1 MAHIALSCGVRFKA
15 RPGANVPG
23 TEIPWTTLTENSLV
37 FPYLD
42 GCYIFPFDLIWK
54 SVEEEVDMEKFVA
67 SCGSLVKNLNVEN
80 LFMPYLSICHLPI
93 YNLGIRFESF
103 FVSSLAVKYY
113 LHSKVYQS
121 GATDFTKVYAIG
133 GAESDSAKSLLAP
146 YRVDFSEGIDVPVQ
160 EAFVDSPSLPMK
172 SVIHNLRSQTAHHD
186 IILPTMKDGKRENVP
201 ISVKA
206 SFKLPG
212 NKDVDDQ
219 LRISK
224 KLKDSDTRA
233 PLLIWLYL
241 DSYDKEAKHIAKN
254 VAFLNSSG
262 CCNGLALDKFVMLKR
277 MRLKEAENQRQMP

>member
-1 MAHIALSCGVRFKA
+1 
-15 RPGANVPG
+15 
-23 TEIPWTTLTENSLV
+23 
-37 FPYLD
+37 
-42 GCYIFPFDLIWK
+42 
-54 SVEEEVDMEKFVA
+54 
-67 SCGSLVKNLNVEN
+67 
-80 LFMPYLSICHLPI
+80 LSICHLPI

-113 LHSKVYQS
+113 LHSKVYE
-121 GATDFTKVYAIG
+121 GGLERFTYVYDIG

-146 YRVDFSEGIDVPVQ
+146 YRVDFSDGIDVPVQ
-160 EAFVDSPSLPMK
+160 EAFIDSPSLPPK

-186 IILPTMKDGKRENVP
+186 IILPAMKDGKRENVP

-212 NKDVDDQ
+212 NKDDGDQ
-219 LRISK
+219 VHISK

-254 VAFLNSSG
+254 VALLNSRG